1 MTAIMLVMMAMV
13 ALFVLGMG
21 GVYVFL
27 RLIGRLFPE
36 KEKGSEHK
44 DEREETPQT

>member
-1 MTAIMLVMMAMV
+1 MLVMVAIV
-13 ALFVLGMG
+13 ALFALGMG

-27 RLIGRLFPE
+27 RLFDRLFPE
-36 KEKGSEHK
+36 KKKGPEHE

>member
-1 MTAIMLVMMAMV
+1 MSGIVLVAMV

-27 RLIGRLFPE
+27 RLIDRMFPE
-36 KEKGSEHK
+36 KKKKGPEHE
-44 DEREETPQT
+44 DER